1 MKAFL
6 WSLLAAIALLGL
18 VPAAQAGSYVL
29 GADGHYWKDGVA
41 YKDHGYWYQE
51 GYTAYTYSACG
62 CYKYPY
68 TAWRWKWYYD
78 YRPIKLDARK
88 VDRADVIALAAR
100 RDKEVLA
107 IAADQAYVGGTVALI
122 RELGLSQ
129 NFRIPNY
136 ANGVFPAQ
144 RYAGAEVYGK
154 PLDQRVVEFSQV
166 QSVDA
171 FNTIDLN
178 LPFQQQGQAL
188 KQLGELLGIS
198 DANFSSRL
206 AQGIAGAREI
216 AVVKENGRI
225 AVELLKASQPSSLKV
240 ETRVFGTVKGGN
252 GPAPEAV
259 GPPAI
264 AARPSFAS
272 VAKSCVQCH
281 AGPQLQ
287 GGFDI
292 TSYHPSTAGLD
303 LRSKVERYV
312 TSPQGCPKGGKPLT
326 EAEVWA
332 LVVPARGAQEALPE
346 PRPE

>member
-6 WSLLAAIALLGL
+6 WSLVAVVALLGL
-18 VPAAQAGSYVL
+18 VPAAEAGSYVL
-29 GADGHYWKDGVA
+29 GADGYYWKDGVA

-51 GYTAYTYSACG
+51 SYTAYTYSSCG

-78 YRPIKLDARK
+78 YRPVQLDARK
-88 VDRADVIALAAR
+88 VDRRDVIALAAQ
-100 RDKEVLA
+100 RDKAVLG
-107 IAADQAYVGGTVALI
+107 IAADQSYVAGTVSLI

-129 NFRIPNY
+129 NFRLPNY
-136 ANGVFPAQ
+136 GDGVFVGR

-154 PLDQRVVEFSQV
+154 PLDQRVVEFSQTE
-166 QSVDA
+166 SVDA

-198 DANFSSRL
+198 DANFSARL
-206 AQGIAGAREI
+206 GQGIAGAREI

-225 AVELLKASQPSSLKV
+225 AVELLKASQPSAVKV

-252 GPAPEAV
+252 GPAAEPIP
-259 GPPAI
+259 GPAI
-264 AARPSFAS
+264 ASRPTFAS
-272 VAKSCVQCH
+272 VAKTCVQCH
-281 AGPQLQ
+281 SGAQLN

-292 TSYHPSTAGLD
+292 TTYHPSTASLD
-303 LRSKVERYV
+303 LRAKVERYV
-312 TSPQGCPKGGKPLT
+312 TAPQGCPKNGKPLS
-326 EAEVWA
+326 EAAVWA
-332 LVVPARGAQEALPE
+332 LVVPVRGDQEPLPA
-346 PRPE
+346 PQPE